1 MEDAILKD
9 KSNLK
14 ILSSEN
20 EKEAKDYIKN
30 TNTKEQKE
38 IEVLMDSVIYENKEA
53 LNELAK

>member
-9 KSNLK
+9 KRNLK

>member
-9 KSNLK
+9 KRNLK

-53 LNELAK
+53 LNELVK

>member
-1 MEDAILKD
+1 MKD
-9 KSNLK
+9 KRNLK